1 MPFINISTV
10 MYTVAVLYRDSYLV
24 WERVSSVERLPV
36 LSLLFKVSF
45 TGSYA
50 IYTIKS
56 VARVLQ
62 LLWVY
67 IVLMHCTCI
76 FLYMYI
82 CIYRDQTNPYRF
94 RYGLISFKS

>member
-62 LLWVY
+62 LQWVY
-67 IVLMHCTCI
+67 CLNA
-76 FLYMYI
+76 LYMYI
-82 CIYRDQTNPYRF
+82 CIYVYIEIKQILT
-94 RYGLISFKS
+94 GLDTV